1 MLFTHGRW
9 LVNPGQEPAF
19 IAAWKEL
26 AAGSGSAFPDGPW
39 AVLLRDRDNPRQ
51 FFSFG
56 PWASLEGIAAFRASP
71 EFSAFQQQAGPALES
86 VEVFVLDLAAQGGE
100 APFDGLRSAE

>member
-9 LVNPGQEPAF
+9 LVNPGQEAAF
-19 IAAWKEL
+19 IAAWSEL
-26 AAGSGSAFPDGPW
+26 AAGSGSAFADGPW

-56 PWASLEGIAAFRASP
+56 PWGSLEGIAAFRASP
-71 EFSAFQQQAGPALES
+71 EFVAFQQRARPALES
-86 VEVFVLDLAAQGGE
+86 VEVFTLDLAAKGGD
-100 APFDGLRSAE
+100 APVNDVRSAV